1 MLTYTVLIAA
11 EGVGTLLISIFF
23 LVLQLNQK
31 LN

>member
-1 MLTYTVLIAA
+1 MVLIAA
-11 EGVGTLLISIFF
+11 EGVASLLIIIFF